1 VIKLKSILNGIQYKA
16 HKNISGVIVKRVTN
30 DSRKVERGDLF
41 LALTGYSVD
50 GYKFIDEAV
59 KRGARVIISERDFAA
74 KDNVIKVLVKDA
86 RSAAPLIA
94 ANFYRNPSKKLK
106 IVGVTGTNGKTTI
119 TYIIENILKAA
130 KIPTGVIGTIN
141 YRIGQR
147 KMPARN
153 TTPGPFELQAL
164 FGKMLKMGVE
174 DVVMEVSSH
183 SLDQGRV
190 DHLLFDVGIF
200 TNITKEHLDYHKTID
215 KYFDAKARLFHK
227 LKKNGV
233 AVLNND
239 DSMVASLKRRI
250 KSDLITYGLNHRSD
264 VMAHNIRFSVDSS
277 IFTIK
282 TFKGSFEVKTK
293 LIGKHNVSNILASA
307 AAAIAL
313 RIPLDIIKR
322 GVESLGAVP
331 GRLEIIDAGQPFK
344 VFVDYAHTEDAL
356 YNVLSLLRE
365 IVPDRKIITVFG
377 CGGNRDSLKRPLMGA
392 VACKFSDKVILTSD
406 NPRFEDPFGI
416 IAQIESGIKGE
427 FLNYDIVEERQDAIH
442 RALKLA
448 RQGDVVVIAGKGH
461 EKYQIIKDR
470 MIPFDDCH
478 VARSALKTIPPILKG
493 GVE

>member
-1 VIKLKSILNGIQYKA
+1 G
-16 HKNISGVIVKRVTN
+16 
-30 DSRKVERGDLF
+30 
-41 LALTGYSVD
+41 
-50 GYKFIDEAV
+50 
-59 KRGARVIISERDFAA
+59 
-74 KDNVIKVLVKDA
+74 
-86 RSAAPLIA
+86 
-94 ANFYRNPSKKLK
+94 NPSKKLK

-130 KIPTGVIGTIN
+130 KRPAGVIGTIN

-147 KMPARN
+147 RMPARN

-164 FGKMLKMGVE
+164 LGKMLKRGVE

-239 DSMVASLKRRI
+239 DSMVAGLKRRI
-250 KSDLITYGLNHRSD
+250 KSDLITYGLNHKSD
-264 VMAHNIRFSVDSS
+264 VMAHNIRLSVDSS

-313 RIPLDIIKR
+313 RIPLNIIKR
-322 GVESLGAVP
+322 GIESLGAVP

-392 VACKFSDKVILTSD
+392 VACKFSDRVILTSD
-406 NPRFEDPFGI
+406 NPRFEDPFVI